1 MVWKGPE
8 ATAGR
13 GRRGGPG
20 ARPFVRRPR
29 SSPGGWVSVVVV
41 LAIDSLV
48 HVYEVDGAELA
59 KRERLRG
66 MGNVAFVSV
75 CGTLDLF

>member
-1 MVWKGPE
+1 MVPGL
-8 ATAGR
+8 GR
-13 GRRGGPG
+13 LCVVPAAPSGGGVP
-20 ARPFVRRPR
+20 
-29 SSPGGWVSVVVV
+29 VVVV

-59 KRERLRG
+59 KRERLRARRDG

-75 CGTLDLF
+75 CGTLDLFAFAG